1 MRKLVIALALS
12 ALLASAPMAMAGSA
26 GFQNWWQKW
35 KIQQTEQQ
43 RIDKSL
49 DKIDRDAASWGQ
61 PAGAGDQMM
70 WQQPVSP
77 DTKVSPEQ

>member
-12 ALLASAPMAMAGSA
+12 AVLATAPTVMAGGA

-35 KIQQTEQQ
+35 KIQQAEQQ
-43 RIDKSL
+43 KIDKSL
-49 DKIDRDAASWGQ
+49 DKVDRDAASWGQ
-61 PAGAGDQMM
+61 PAGAGDRTL

-77 DTKVSPEQ
+77 GTKARPEQ